1 MRALIWAIIVADRQ
15 YFMALGLLVDDRIDL
30 AMSVVENFIFQI
42 KHYNK
47 VLNGNRTYVSLLCM
61 P

>member
-1 MRALIWAIIVADRQ
+1 MHSVLWLIMK

-30 AMSVVENFIFQI
+30 AMGIVENCIFQI

-47 VLNGNRTYVSLLCM
+47 VLNGNRTYVSQQTFVN
-61 P
+61 

>member
-1 MRALIWAIIVADRQ
+1 
-15 YFMALGLLVDDRIDL
+15 MALGLLVDDRIDL